1 MPDMGDSIVA
11 FAASILFAIL
21 SYVIAPIRRLGKK
34 LLRNIGIDIRFV
46 PELGFDAYDDMRKL
60 VAGER
65 PLVFDVGANRGQTIE
80 RIRRTFAEPVIHAFE
95 PGRDTFAELERRMTG
110 VPGLHLNNVA
120 LGARAESRTFF
131 DTDPPD
137 MSSLLQP
144 SVDAW
149 GEIKE
154 QYPVEVTT
162 VDDYCAARGIERIDI
177 LKSDTQGFD
186 LDVLKGAR
194 RMTDRRAIHLIF
206 MEITFS
212 DMYKDSPRFDEIY
225 AYLADRRFA
234 FVSFY
239 DFYYQRGRA
248 GWTDALFVAE

>member
-1 MPDMGDSIVA
+1 MVDVA
-11 FAASILFAIL
+11 
-21 SYVIAPIRRLGKK
+21 APIRRLGKQFLRK
-34 LLRNIGIDIRFV
+34 LGIDIRFI
-46 PELGFDAYDDMRKL
+46 PKLGFDAYADMRKL
-60 VAGER
+60 VAGDR
-65 PLVFDVGANRGQTIE
+65 PVCFDVGANRGQTIE
-80 RIRRTFAEPVIHAFE
+80 KFRATFAHPVIHAFE
-95 PGRDTFAELERRMTG
+95 PGRDTFAELQRRTAG
-110 VPGLHLNNVA
+110 IPDLHLNNVA
-120 LGARAESRTFF
+120 LGERPESRTFF

-137 MSSLLQP
+137 MSSLLEQ

-149 GEIKE
+149 GEVKGK
-154 QYPVEVTT
+154 YPVEVTT
-162 VDDYCAARGIERIDI
+162 VDDYCAARGIDRIDI

-194 RMTDRRAIHLIF
+194 AMIERRAIRLIF

-212 DMYKDSPRFDEIY
+212 DMYKGSPRFDAIY

-234 FVSFY
+234 LVSFY